1 MKFNCTQFGDGVM
14 QDFHLAKRYYDLAA
28 EVDPKA
34 KLPRDIALFIMD
46 VSWKVIHL
54 TITDN
59 GFLLHRSTK

>member
-34 KLPRDIALFIMD
+34 KMPRDIALLIMD
-46 VSWKVIHL
+46 VS
-54 TITDN
+54 
-59 GFLLHRSTK
+59 